1 MRKRLL
7 PPNGSPRGQWDN
19 QNNKKNTFILLMRV
33 CSPGKMASDWIY
45 SLCESHT
52 CWMSTVRLSEIPAK
66 CTVGHFPAST
76 YLLDPFRVLQNFKKG
91 VFRVSGGGAGS
102 AGSQQL
108 FERGFH
114 LSCFCKLHRHQ
125 FTVQTRVQSK
135 ALCGWDASTPHS
147 HFYNVL
153 F

>member
-1 MRKRLL
+1 MH
-7 PPNGSPRGQWDN
+7 
-19 QNNKKNTFILLMRV
+19 V

-52 CWMSTVRLSEIPAK
+52 CWMSRVRLSEIFDK
-66 CTVGHFPAST
+66 YTVGHFPASAH
-76 YLLDPFRVLQNFKKG
+76 LLDPFRVLQNFKKG
-91 VFRVSGGGAGS
+91 VFGVSGGGAGS

-108 FERGFH
+108 FERGFN

-135 ALCGWDASTPHS
+135 ALCGGDTSTPHI
-147 HFYNVL
+147 HFDNV
-153 F
+153 FF